1 MKDNKGVA
9 LILVVS
15 ILAVT
20 GIMAVS
26 FAFTMRLELKAAT
39 NFLEGTKASYLAE
52 AGVSYA
58 QAILKEDSR
67 DIDSFEDKWHTVF
80 TGNDLD
86 NDGDGEK
93 DSRWIYM
100 YDHIGRIM
108 GRYAVLVRDEGSFLN
123 VNVATKHNRSPLKVT
138 EGWTPYELDL
148 QKFLASFKLDDSQKV
163 YQDILDYRFG
173 LDGEPGE
180 AGVDDNQNQRVLGSD
195 GIDNNADGIID
206 EAGEGIDEPMEFMPQ
221 APYSDDNV
229 FETPFELAKI
239 KSISKDTFNNIYGH
253 ITSYSPDKNVDVE
266 GRSRG
271 NLNFMDAVSL
281 VILLEDAGVRDP
293 FQKAVNIIDAC
304 DEDFSQSVVTRLHKN
319 LSAIN
324 RGPIGDWVWKNNVY
338 QSDIKDGEPLKI
350 TWLNL
355 PEGEYYIGVFGLK
368 DELVGDVTING
379 ITQSLV
385 MHGEILRI
393 GAVAFENKILE
404 LTVEKKDESG
414 RSYFSHVEL
423 YPRLGQ
429 EGFESLEV
437 RGVEGIRINEIMVRP
452 VISRTAF
459 SGQDPGGDWTWQGS
473 YYQNNEPNGGK
484 PGEGTWTWRD
494 VPDGKYYVRLFAGG
508 QGQEVGDVE
517 IHGVRSSGML
527 DANLFGN
534 GRAITVTGGV
544 FTVRIQNNSLAGP
557 TSFRSVELS
566 QEPDG
571 EYIELV
577 NLTPRDVNLGG
588 WSLVGPSKEGWPASI
603 PLGTI
608 IGPHQHLVL
617 SVDKDDSQDGID
629 NNGISF
635 ISIWGKERSC
645 ELHFLR
651 SVTPNSDL
659 LSNDP
664 YPGGNFITL
673 KDPMG
678 HIVDKVEY
686 SSGAVLEN
694 KSLERSDP
702 SYNLDSNFNG
712 IPDNWYLSS
721 KKEGASPG
729 LPNDNDGMKEEIGD
743 EIIEHDITEVSIKNK
758 NFSSIGEA
766 AFVPLGSE
774 EWKTMPLEVISK
786 IADRLTVFGLRLE
799 AEDHMV
805 SDLESGW
812 KIVQRAAPLTD
823 HYESGELDSI
833 GMWRWEKENGLKDG
847 YYTLRI
853 FGEEEEAISV
863 SVNLDDDTWTPF
875 TPPLTPGPDGSI
887 LFGNIEVGTKS
898 DISTPSSIL
907 ELKIKNVSKTGGAH
921 FDFVR
926 LDPVNFI
933 DGRINVNTA
942 SREVLG
948 VLPGVDAGVVDTII
962 SNRVLGNKNG
972 QRLGIGDLIST
983 DALGTTDSEKKTR
996 FKQVSNLITV
1006 HSDFYRIIVTAQVLE
1021 EDTVAAEKKIWV
1033 VFER

>member
-1 MKDNKGVA
+1 
-9 LILVVS
+9 
-15 ILAVT
+15 
-20 GIMAVS
+20 
-26 FAFTMRLELKAAT
+26 
-39 NFLEGTKASYLAE
+39 
-52 AGVSYA
+52 
-58 QAILKEDSR
+58 
-67 DIDSFEDKWHTVF
+67 
-80 TGNDLD
+80 
-86 NDGDGEK
+86 
-93 DSRWIYM
+93 
-100 YDHIGRIM
+100 
-108 GRYAVLVRDEGSFLN
+108 
-123 VNVATKHNRSPLKVT
+123 
-138 EGWTPYELDL
+138 
-148 QKFLASFKLDDSQKV
+148 
-163 YQDILDYRFG
+163 
-173 LDGEPGE
+173 
-180 AGVDDNQNQRVLGSD
+180 
-195 GIDNNADGIID
+195 
-206 EAGEGIDEPMEFMPQ
+206 
-221 APYSDDNV
+221 
-229 FETPFELAKI
+229 
-239 KSISKDTFNNIYGH
+239 
-253 ITSYSPDKNVDVE
+253 
-266 GRSRG
+266 
-271 NLNFMDAVSL
+271 
-281 VILLEDAGVRDP
+281 
-293 FQKAVNIIDAC
+293 
-304 DEDFSQSVVTRLHKN
+304 
-319 LSAIN
+319 
-324 RGPIGDWVWKNNVY
+324 
-338 QSDIKDGEPLKI
+338 
-350 TWLNL
+350 
-355 PEGEYYIGVFGLK
+355 
-368 DELVGDVTING
+368 
-379 ITQSLV
+379 
-385 MHGEILRI
+385 
-393 GAVAFENKILE
+393 
-404 LTVEKKDESG
+404 
-414 RSYFSHVEL
+414 
-423 YPRLGQ
+423 
-429 EGFESLEV
+429 
-437 RGVEGIRINEIMVRP
+437 
-452 VISRTAF
+452 
-459 SGQDPGGDWTWQGS
+459 
-473 YYQNNEPNGGK
+473 
-484 PGEGTWTWRD
+484 
-494 VPDGKYYVRLFAGG
+494 
-508 QGQEVGDVE
+508 
-517 IHGVRSSGML
+517 
-527 DANLFGN
+527 
-534 GRAITVTGGV
+534 
-544 FTVRIQNNSLAGP
+544 
-557 TSFRSVELS
+557 
-566 QEPDG
+566 
-571 EYIELV
+571 
-577 NLTPRDVNLGG
+577 LTPRDVNLGG

-721 KKEGASPG
+721 KEEGASPG

-743 EIIEHDITEVSIKNK
+743 EIIEHDIIEVSIKNK

-812 KIVQRAAPLTD
+812 KIVQRASPLTD
-823 HYESGELDSI
+823 HYESGELDSV
-833 GMWRWEKENGLKDG
+833 GMWRWEKEDGLKDG

-863 SVNLDDDTWTPF
+863 SAHLDDDTWTPF

-972 QRLGIGDLIST
+972 QRLGIGDLIYT
-983 DALGTTDSEKKTR
+983 DALGTTDVEKKTR

-1021 EDTVAAEKKIWV
+1021 EDSVAAEKKIWV